1 MAKTKKEKP
10 LNPPSPLLV
19 TPEIQDKQEVPE
31 IVIDYDG
38 LWKLIIEAFFFEFTA
53 FFLPKLFKDIDLSY
67 PPEFLDQELLTIH
80 KELKVPKQVVDKLIK
95 VKLKDGSIKWVLI
108 HVEVQAR
115 FEIDFST
122 RMFLYKAFI
131 FAKYQLPIVALAIYP
146 VGRTPKN
153 FDSYEE
159 SFYDTTVMYRFNAYK
174 IAKQKEADLIQS
186 DNIFALFVLAHLY
199 VIKTTP
205 KLYNKRVAF
214 KEKLF
219 ELAREKDI
227 PKAKIDR
234 MLIFVDQV
242 LALPI
247 HLQTTFM
254 ENVVNKKSGRKR
266 LPIED
271 KLEQS
276 HKEFFKAFFTA
287 QMGVEPD
294 VYFAQQKAALDQAV
308 KEAAARTEAA
318 ARKQAE
324 NEKLINQIYVAIQMH
339 RQLDLEVAKVALVMN
354 MPLDEIRL
362 IFKYEQQKNIT
373 AELLLPIFQQ
383 YRDAKQA
390 NPKIDPMTWE
400 YMERPQ

>member
-53 FFLPKLFKDIDLSY
+53 FFLPKLFKDID
-67 PPEFLDQELLTIH
+67 
-80 KELKVPKQVVDKLIK
+80 
-95 VKLKDGSIKWVLI
+95 
-108 HVEVQAR
+108 
-115 FEIDFST
+115 
-122 RMFLYKAFI
+122 
-131 FAKYQLPIVALAIYP
+131 
-146 VGRTPKN
+146 
-153 FDSYEE
+153 
-159 SFYDTTVMYRFNAYK
+159 
-174 IAKQKEADLIQS
+174 
-186 DNIFALFVLAHLY
+186 
-199 VIKTTP
+199 
-205 KLYNKRVAF
+205 
-214 KEKLF
+214 
-219 ELAREKDI
+219 
-227 PKAKIDR
+227 R

-276 HKEFFKAFFTA
+276 HRDFFKAFFTA

-308 KEAAARTEAA
+308 KEAAAQAEAA
-318 ARKQAE
+318 AAATAKKQVE

-362 IFKYEQQKNIT
+362 IFKYKQQKNIT

>member
-1 MAKTKKEKP
+1 
-10 LNPPSPLLV
+10 
-19 TPEIQDKQEVPE
+19 
-31 IVIDYDG
+31 
-38 LWKLIIEAFFFEFTA
+38 
-53 FFLPKLFKDIDLSY
+53 
-67 PPEFLDQELLTIH
+67 
-80 KELKVPKQVVDKLIK
+80 
-95 VKLKDGSIKWVLI
+95 
-108 HVEVQAR
+108 
-115 FEIDFST
+115 
-122 RMFLYKAFI
+122 
-131 FAKYQLPIVALAIYP
+131 
-146 VGRTPKN
+146 
-153 FDSYEE
+153 
-159 SFYDTTVMYRFNAYK
+159 
-174 IAKQKEADLIQS
+174 
-186 DNIFALFVLAHLY
+186 

-205 KLYNKRVAF
+205 KLYNKRVTF

-308 KEAAARTEAA
+308 KEAAAAA
-318 ARKQAE
+318 TAKKQVE

-339 RQLDLEVAKVALVMN
+339 RQLDLDVAKVALVMN

-400 YMERPQ
+400 YVESK

>member
-186 DNIFALFVLAHLY
+186 DNIFALFVLG
-199 VIKTTP
+199 IC
-205 KLYNKRVAF
+205 
-214 KEKLF
+214 
-219 ELAREKDI
+219 
-227 PKAKIDR
+227 
-234 MLIFVDQV
+234 M
-242 LALPI
+242 
-247 HLQTTFM
+247 
-254 ENVVNKKSGRKR
+254 
-266 LPIED
+266 
-271 KLEQS
+271 
-276 HKEFFKAFFTA
+276 
-287 QMGVEPD
+287 
-294 VYFAQQKAALDQAV
+294 
-308 KEAAARTEAA
+308 
-318 ARKQAE
+318 
-324 NEKLINQIYVAIQMH
+324 
-339 RQLDLEVAKVALVMN
+339 
-354 MPLDEIRL
+354 
-362 IFKYEQQKNIT
+362 
-373 AELLLPIFQQ
+373 
-383 YRDAKQA
+383 
-390 NPKIDPMTWE
+390 
-400 YMERPQ
+400 